1 MDFVK
6 LSDQIAEYFNA
17 DELADL
23 CYRLGVQAV
32 VTAGWKS

>member
-6 LSDQIAEYFNA
+6 LSDQITEYFNA

-23 CYRLGVQAV
+23 SFRLGIPIELRFWPV
-32 VTAGWKS
+32 